1 MLLLLSLAVVDSLH
15 AATQQRSASG
25 RRAGPPR
32 AQAGPRR
39 KTLRQLLRLGLLKG
53 AKAVRGKLNEL
64 LLLLLLLV
72 LSHNRGQY
80 IFWQRRELLKV
91 VVVVIIAGAAVGG
104 YQWSVVAKTTAGRL
118 SSTVV
123 AITTTTEHGSR
134 RTDPVVIILAKV
146 RQVVHVI
153 IGVRITVVVLE
164 QQELLGMLLLAFPHR
179 RGQLVGPL
187 RVNLPVDM
195 TVGTHRPEDHLP
207 SGRDKVSLRIR
218 LTPRRVRRGAN
229 RHRVWGEADMR
240 ATGVVVVA
248 RTRMAA
254 EALFL
259 FERVGELQQL
269 LLLRTGQ
276 MIHLLLLRLGRHHP
290 VDVVHQLGAVGVEG
304 DVGRVGEG
312 GTQAQRG
319 RRLRR
324 PQVQVILAV
333 REGRRGHE
341 VAAVRL
347 VNEILGHLQHKYRQV
362 SKEGM
367 KL

>member
-1 MLLLLSLAVVDSLH
+1 M
-15 AATQQRSASG
+15 
-25 RRAGPPR
+25 
-32 AQAGPRR
+32 
-39 KTLRQLLRLGLLKG
+39 
-53 AKAVRGKLNEL
+53 RGKLNEL

-118 SSTVV
+118 SPTVV

-134 RTDPVVIILAKV
+134 RTDPVVIILAEV

-153 IGVRITVVVLE
+153 IGVRITVVLE

-179 RGQLVGPL
+179 RGQFVGPL

-229 RHRVWGEADMR
+229 RHRVRGEADMR

-290 VDVVHQLGAVGVEG
+290 VDVVH
-304 DVGRVGEG
+304 
-312 GTQAQRG
+312 
-319 RRLRR
+319 
-324 PQVQVILAV
+324 
-333 REGRRGHE
+333 
-341 VAAVRL
+341 
-347 VNEILGHLQHKYRQV
+347 
-362 SKEGM
+362 
-367 KL
+367 